1 MKGLNDD
8 LQLRREMEEKKRK
21 HDLQCQLR
29 NTHPRFATQP
39 EYQTHPM
46 NLLVSTDQ
54 NQYQQPDDEGQQVGS
69 QEPCLSSPTITFMKT
84 NTPTSEK
91 GYDCGEIEHYENNYL
106 EKFVEN
112 KQEPEYNVHRKQV
125 HGNKLKRNYILGR
138 LNSVD
143 MITTH
148 GAKEVIYGLIA
159 VSYATAMVRF
169 DPSASHSFIS
179 SAYVKDHKIT
189 MLPMRKPMIVRSL
202 GGEMKANRI
211 CPRVSLHIK
220 GENLKQTLLY

>member
-1 MKGLNDD
+1 
-8 LQLRREMEEKKRK
+8 
-21 HDLQCQLR
+21 
-29 NTHPRFATQP
+29 
-39 EYQTHPM
+39 
-46 NLLVSTDQ
+46 
-54 NQYQQPDDEGQQVGS
+54 
-69 QEPCLSSPTITFMKT
+69 MKT

-112 KQEPEYNVHRKQV
+112 NQGQNQPQQELEQNVHRKQV
-125 HGNKLKRNYILGR
+125 HGNKLKWNYILGS
-138 LNSVD
+138 LNNVD

-159 VSYATAMVRF
+159 VSLATAMVMF

-189 MLPMRKPMIVRSL
+189 MLLMR
-202 GGEMKANRI
+202 N
-211 CPRVSLHIK
+211 
-220 GENLKQTLLY
+220 